1 MRPWR
6 LLTVGGLLVLLL
18 GLVCLSTG
26 AASPNPESP
35 NARPLDY
42 QLLTNPGVEVY
53 DPPYGQFDGIDCQVA
68 TGWQRFWYD
77 GDEPCWMDTRVFASS
92 PLGSGWVE
100 RMEGETSQL
109 IIATEP
115 YTAGI
120 QQTVTGL
127 TPGLGYGFH
136 AAMLTVYQTSAPPAV
151 DGTMIKQ
158 VGLDPTGGT
167 DPTAP
172 TVIWDAPDDHD
183 EGPWSID
190 LRTAAYAESPT
201 MTVFV
206 RVLSPLES
214 GGLPYLNY
222 SFLDSAILARTPV
235 VTATSPAATDVPTFT
250 VNWNNAQAAP
260 GGGSL
265 KWRDVQWLD
274 EAEGVWHDW
283 ITHTYE
289 VEAIFAG
296 EKRHVYR
303 FRARAWQQY
312 PNGAHLYSPYRPL
325 GDTQTVVGPP
335 LLTGQVLLND
345 GQPLPGATVAVSG
358 TAYATTSGAGGYY
371 ELEVQS
377 WPDPQTIVVSH
388 PTWLSPPPVYGVTFR
403 PTDTVALTWT
413 LRPPDDAVSNG
424 QFEAGLAGWTVE
436 PGLGLTPTVVT
447 EPLHSGGYALA
458 LGGAAPVSQT
468 VGVRQ
473 TVVLSD
479 VWEPVLSLW
488 YRPVTTDTDDL
499 FRVIL
504 TVVTQTISPT
514 LPFTTTYVYTPALDA
529 DSWQHAW
536 FPAGPPK
543 TMLTA
548 TVTVAFE
555 LWTDGDDASTTVYLD
570 EVSLGR
576 TPGGPFHI
584 YLPVVG
590 KQTTTKTPRR

>member
-1 MRPWR
+1 MSPWR
-6 LLTVGGLLVLLL
+6 FLLAGSLLALLFGLVLL
-18 GLVCLSTG
+18 GTSS
-26 AASPNPESP
+26 ASPIPQSP
-35 NARPLDY
+35 DY

-68 TGWQRFWYD
+68 SDWQRFWYD
-77 GDEPCWMDTRVFASS
+77 GDAPCWMDTRVFAESD
-92 PLGSGWVE
+92 LGSGWVE
-100 RMEGETSQL
+100 KIEGETSQL
-109 IIATEP
+109 IVATEP

-120 QQTVTGL
+120 QQTVIV

-158 VGLDPTGGT
+158 VGMDPTGGT

-201 MTVFV
+201 MTVFI
-206 RVLSPLES
+206 RVFSPLES

-235 VTATSPAATDVPTFT
+235 VTATSPAVTDVPTFT
-250 VNWNNAQAAP
+250 VNWDNAQAAP
-260 GGGSL
+260 GGGWL

-283 ITHTYE
+283 ITHTYD
-289 VEAIFAG
+289 VGATFVG

-303 FRARAWQQY
+303 FRARAWQEY
-312 PNGAHLYSPYRPL
+312 PNGAHLYGPYRPL

-335 LLTGQVLLND
+335 LLTGQVLSND

-377 WPDPQTIVVSH
+377 WPSPQAVTIGH
-388 PTWLSPPPVYGVTFR
+388 PTWLSPPPVYGVTFW
-403 PTDTVALTWT
+403 PTNTVALTWT
-413 LRPPDDAVSNG
+413 LRPPDDAVVNG
-424 QFEAGLAGWTVE
+424 QFEDGLDGWAVE
-436 PGLGLTPTVVT
+436 PGLELTPTVVT
-447 EPLHSGGYALA
+447 EPLHTGHYALA

-479 VWEPVLSLW
+479 AWEPVLSLW
-488 YRPVTTDTDDL
+488 YRPVTTDTGDL

-504 TVVTQTISPT
+504 TVVTQTVSPT
-514 LPFTTTYVYTPALDA
+514 LPFTTTYVYTPALGA

-536 FPAGPPK
+536 LPTSPPE

-548 TVTVAFE
+548 TVTVALE
-555 LWTDGDDASTTVYLD
+555 LWTDGEGAPTTIYLD
-570 EVSLGR
+570 EVSLGG
-576 TPGGPFHI
+576 TMGGPFRI
-584 YLPVVG
+584 YLPLVAR
-590 KQTTTKTPRR
+590 QF